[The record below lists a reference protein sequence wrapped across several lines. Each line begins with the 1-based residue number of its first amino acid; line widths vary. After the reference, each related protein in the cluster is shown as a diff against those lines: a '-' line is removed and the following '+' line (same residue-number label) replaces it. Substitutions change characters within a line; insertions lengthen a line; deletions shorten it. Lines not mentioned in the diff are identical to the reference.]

1 MNSSDTN
8 MNCEKKPCKIRAL
21 IEQYPKL
28 FLTFISALVFLPL
41 IGSYPVL
48 GQWEPHYG
56 RVAMEMMV
64 NSSWDWFLDPVYL
77 GKHNFWSKPIFCFW
91 MVIPF
96 MKILGPTE
104 LALRLPFAIN
114 GILFVLLVH
123 YLTQKLF
130 NDKQRSLVAGF
141 ITIFIPYTYLISRQ
155 FMWDITFVTFLTGS
169 IGFLFI
175 GQRDN
180 NKKLLRVSYLFMGLG
195 MLTKGLLSVFFPV
208 AIILIWMFVSV
219 DYSKG
224 FKNSL
229 KECGSFIL
237 SLRPFEGAGIFLA
250 VSAWWYIYM
259 ALRHGMPFFREFF
272 GEHHFGRLEGTINKP
287 DGPFE
292 FYIWQ
297 LSIGAF
303 PWIGFLIPGLYFSA
317 LKIKEKKEEGFV
329 IISFFFLFLFFTL
342 AGTKFPHYIFPVT
355 PFLAMIVAS
364 SFLEMFRNEKIGKI
378 YPVIA
383 VAAALIVGIVGKDLG
398 TGINYADLIYIIT
411 THKVQSWFGRV
422 FDMLPYLSVFVPVM
436 VAFILVPLIS
446 PSKKILM
453 KISVAGFVL
462 TTVAWS
468 GYINLYWVP
477 NMLLVFTPKPLVEK
491 YFELK
496 KDGDIIVDYDNW
508 KNREMYFYIGLK
520 EHLHRVDKV
529 EQIQK
534 IIEKHPENTIY
545 ITTKDKKA
553 SELRSALLTNPGVP
567 INKIMDDAVDT
578 YMEIELYS
586 ASMKDR
592 DSAAME
598 KWKENVISE
607 EELPKNLKKI
617 NSTLGEGSVEIVGY
631 TVNKDRFDPGEEMIL
646 TVYYKPLKKIEKSWK
661 VFFHFDVYSG
671 ALPHSW
677 KFDDFPQKGFY
688 PTDKWEEGMILKDEF
703 ITTVPR
709 SHPGGGIKI
718 YTGFYIDNTRMEI
731 DTESFND
738 GQKRFI
744 LGTFNVNI
752 K

>member
-1 MNSSDTN
+1 MR
-8 MNCEKKPCKIRAL
+8 EIIFK
-21 IEQYPKL
+21 YPKT
-28 FLTFISALVFLPL
+28 FLALISALVFMPL

-56 RVAMEMMV
+56 RVAMEMMA
-64 NSSWDWFLDPVYL
+64 SGSWDWFLDPVYL

-114 GILFVLLVH
+114 GILFVLLV
-123 YLTQKLF
+123 YYITEKLF
-130 NDKQRSLVAGF
+130 KDRARSLAAGF
-141 ITIFIPYTYLISRQ
+141 ITIFMPYTYLISRQ
-155 FMWDITFVTFLTGS
+155 FMWDIAFVTFLTGS

-175 GQRDN
+175 GQRDG
-180 NKKLLRVSYLFMGLG
+180 NKKLLRLSYLFMGLG

-208 AIILIWMFVSV
+208 AIILIWMFVTL
-219 DYSKG
+219 DYSKNTNEI
-224 FKNSL
+224 FSDAWK
-229 KECGSFIL
+229 FVR

-250 VSAWWYIYM
+250 VSGWWYIYM
-259 ALRHGMPFFREFF
+259 GIRHGMPFFKEFF

-297 LSIGAF
+297 LSIGTF

-317 LKIKEKKEEGFV
+317 LKMKEKKEEGYV
-329 IISFFFLFLFFTL
+329 IISFFFMFLFFTL
-342 AGTKFPHYIFPVT
+342 AATKFPHYIFPVV
-355 PFLAMIVAS
+355 PFMSIIVS
-364 SFLEMFRNEKIGKI
+364 VLFVELFRNEKMGKL

-383 VAAALIVGIVGKDLG
+383 VVAALIVGIVGKDLG
-398 TGINYADLIYIIT
+398 TGMNYADLIYIIT
-411 THKVQSWFGRV
+411 THKVQTWFGRV
-422 FDMLPYLSVFVPVM
+422 FDMLPYLAVFVPVM
-436 VAFILVPLIS
+436 VVFVLVPLIA
-446 PSKKILM
+446 PLKKVLM

-468 GYINLYWVP
+468 GYINFYWIP
-477 NMLLVFTPKPLVEK
+477 RMLDVFTPKLLVEK

-508 KNREMYFYIGLK
+508 KNRSMYFYLGLD
-520 EHLHRVDKV
+520 EHLNRVDKV

-534 IIEKHPENTIY
+534 LIEKHPENTVY
-545 ITTKDKKA
+545 ITTKDKKV
-553 SELRSALLTNPGVP
+553 SELRSALLSKPGVP
-567 INKIMDDAVDT
+567 IKKIMDDAVDT
-578 YMEIELYS
+578 YMEIEMYS

-592 DSAAME
+592 DSVAME
-598 KWKENVISE
+598 KWKENIVPE

-617 NSTLGEGSVEIVGY
+617 NSTIGQGSIEIVGY
-631 TVNKDRFDPGEEMIL
+631 TINKDRFDPNEEMIL
-646 TVYYKPLKKIEKSWK
+646 TVYYKILKKIEKSWK

-677 KFDDFPQKGFY
+677 KLDDFPQKGFY
-688 PTDKWEEGMILKDEF
+688 PTNKWEEGVILKDEF
-703 ITTVPR
+703 VTTIPK

-718 YTGFYIDNTRMEI
+718 YTGFYINKERMEI
-731 DTESFND
+731 DNESFND